1 MSDPVAKASAL
12 VHAEYHVFQLA
23 DDEQYDQPAF
33 RPENGLIFSKPG
45 LAVVLVGINSG
56 VVNTTVEVYRHPVGR
71 LDTDEWDEVVD
82 HSIESI
88 SGQMR
93 VTVLM
98 DDPPELPTLTPF
110 GPGPY
115 RVRVHA
121 RGRDR
126 ATDSHVSEPVEDYLL
141 QIWPGRHEPDAVH
154 KQTDRTGA
162 MFRRAADQP
171 VEMPSPPPEDGW
183 ERKAR
188 ARLRRHGN

>member
-1 MSDPVAKASAL
+1 MSDPVAMASAL
-12 VHAEYHVFQLA
+12 VHAEYHMFQLA
-23 DDEQYDQPAF
+23 DDEQHDQPAF

-126 ATDSHVSEPVEDYLL
+126 STDGHVSEPVEDYLL

-162 MFRRAADQP
+162 LFRRAADQP
-171 VEMPSPPPEDGW
+171 VEMPSSPPEDDW

>member
-1 MSDPVAKASAL
+1 MSDPVAKACAL
-12 VHAEYHVFQLA
+12 VRAECHTFHLA
-23 DDEQYDQPAF
+23 DDERYDQPTF

-56 VVNTTVEVYRHPVGR
+56 AVNTTVEVYRHPVGR
-71 LDTDEWDEVVD
+71 PDTDEWDEVVD

-88 SGQMR
+88 SGHMR
-93 VTVLM
+93 VTSLM

-110 GPGPY
+110 GPGAY

-121 RGRDR
+121 RGRER
-126 ATDSHVSEPVEDYLL
+126 AYDAHVSEPVEDYLL

-154 KQTDRTGA
+154 KQTDQIGA

-171 VEMPSPPPEDGW
+171 VETPSPPPEDDW